1 MSTPDNTF
9 AISTLDD
16 VRSMMRCIVDCA
28 EVARDNAV
36 RGNAGRIAFNDLQAL
51 RVRFITHVAQLAES
65 LDQGNGAYL
74 INALMPPPES
84 IDYADQQPRGTAYL
98 LRDEW
103 PRRVLDLDL
112 SIGDP
117 AARGDL
123 SDTIAGGVA
132 L

>member
-1 MSTPDNTF
+1 MSNDTINIT
-9 AISTLDD
+9 SLDD
-16 VRSMMRCIVDCA
+16 VRALMRCIVDCA

-84 IDYADQQPRGTAYL
+84 IQYADTPLHSRAYMS
-98 LRDEW
+98 RSDW
-103 PRRVLDLDL
+103 PRLGLDLDL
-112 SIGDP
+112 SIDDP
-117 AARGDL
+117 ASRNDL
-123 SDTIAGGVA
+123 TETIAGGTA

>member
-1 MSTPDNTF
+1 MSNDTINIT
-9 AISTLDD
+9 SLDD
-16 VRSMMRCIVDCA
+16 VRALMRCIVDCA

-84 IDYADQQPRGTAYL
+84 IQYADAPLHSTAYL
-98 LRDEW
+98 SMTEW
-103 PRRVLDLDL
+103 PRRGLDVDL
-112 SIGDP
+112 SIDDP
-117 AARGDL
+117 ASRHDL
-123 SDTIAGGVA
+123 TETIAGGTA